1 MVTLSRRSAAFYC
14 YVLCLKFFIIVYN
27 NALYIKLQEIV
38 VPLFYDVISKY
49 DIIASTHM
57 VAIRFLILHGECN
70 LALQIASTEKL
81 ETPAVIKFSH
91 QQRDTSPKTLKE
103 SAALHK
109 KHAVSRTVY
118 FD

>member
-1 MVTLSRRSAAFYC
+1 MVTPSRRSAAFYC
-14 YVLCLKFFIIVYN
+14 YVICLKLFIIVYN

-57 VAIRFLILHGECN
+57 VEIGFLILHSECN
-70 LALQIASTEKL
+70 RALQMASTEKL

-103 SAALHK
+103 REACSEPHSIFRL
-109 KHAVSRTVY
+109 VL
-118 FD
+118 